1 MKNSIPAFCNSLLP
15 LLFQPFEQ
23 LGFVKVICY
32 MIFMRAHL
40 EPSFGGRRPV
50 VIYFCDIRRG
60 GVNVFK
66 PSVTSRESHSF

>member
-40 EPSFGGRRPV
+40 EPSFGGRRAV
-50 VIYFCDIRRG
+50 GIYFHNIRRG
-60 GVNVFK
+60 GVKYLN
-66 PSVTSRESHSF
+66 PL